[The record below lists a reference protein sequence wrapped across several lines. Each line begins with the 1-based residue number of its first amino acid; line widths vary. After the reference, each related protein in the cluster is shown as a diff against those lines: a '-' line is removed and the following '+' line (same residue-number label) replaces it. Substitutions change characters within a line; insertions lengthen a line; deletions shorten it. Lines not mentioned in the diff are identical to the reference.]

1 MSVLG
6 DKLKVVLADSFTFYL
21 KTHYFH
27 WNIEGPDFPQ
37 YHKFLQKLYEEV
49 FEAVDSVAEHIRTL
63 DEYAPG
69 SYKRYQELATIDTV
83 ETIPDARAMM
93 KTLLSDNEKVIASI
107 ISAMQEAGKNPE
119 HKGIENFMQ
128 DRLDIHNKHGWML
141 RATVK

>member
-1 MSVLG
+1 MSTLG

-21 KTHYFH
+21 KSHYFH
-27 WNIEGPDFPQ
+27 WNVEGDNFPQ
-37 YHKFLQKLYEEV
+37 YHALFETLYSEV
-49 FEAVDSVAEHIRTL
+49 WAAVDAISEHIRTL

-69 SYKRYQELATIDTV
+69 SYKRFQELSTIGTIETV
-83 ETIPDARAMM
+83 PDARAMI
-93 KTLLSDNEKVIASI
+93 KTLLSDNDKVIDSI
-107 ISAMQEAGKNPE
+107 IAAIAEAGKDPK

>member
-21 KTHYFH
+21 KAHYFH

-49 FEAVDSVAEHIRTL
+49 FEAVDTIAEHIRTL

-69 SYKRYQELATIDTV
+69 SYKRFMELSNIETV
-83 ETIPDARAMM
+83 ETIPDARSMM
-93 KTLLSDNEKVIASI
+93 SALLADNGKIIAVLSDTLEVDFT
-107 ISAMQEAGKNPE
+107 PE
-119 HKGIENFMQ
+119 QRGIENFLQ
-128 DRLDIHNKHGWML
+128 DRLDIHQKHSWML
-141 RATVK
+141 RSILKK